1 MHTPVEDARPVN
13 APRRST
19 VQMLLRHPAHLIALG
34 AGSGLS
40 PVAPGT
46 VGTLW
51 AWLVFAVLDKAW
63 GHGAAADLKW
73 AWLLGIGTVAGW
85 WACTHTAR
93 SLRVADPSAVVWDE
107 VLAFWLVLWVAGP
120 LNFSGQVLAF
130 ALFRFFDAVKPGPVA
145 WADGLFKLQ
154 KGRPIGYAQGFGIL
168 FDDFV
173 AAFCTLLVLAL
184 GLKLHQQGLIPWP
197 FLL

>member
-1 MHTPVEDARPVN
+1 
-13 APRRST
+13 
-19 VQMLLRHPAHLIALG
+19 
-34 AGSGLS
+34 
-40 PVAPGT
+40 

-73 AWLLGIGTVAGW
+73 AWLIGLGTVVGW
-85 WACTHTAR
+85 WACTCTAR

-120 LNFSGQVLAF
+120 LNFAGQALAF

-145 WADGLFKLQ
+145 WADGLFKLG
-154 KGRPIGYAQGFGIL
+154 KGRSIGYAQGFGIL
-168 FDDFV
+168 FDDVV

-184 GLKLHQQGLIPWP
+184 GFKLHQLGLIPWP
-197 FLL
+197 FFA